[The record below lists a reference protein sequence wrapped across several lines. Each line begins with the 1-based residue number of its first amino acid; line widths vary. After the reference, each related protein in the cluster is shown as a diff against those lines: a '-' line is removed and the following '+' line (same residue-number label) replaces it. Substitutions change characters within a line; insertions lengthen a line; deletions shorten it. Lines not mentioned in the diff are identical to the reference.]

1 MSHTGKI
8 GNLQSHKSEAILLI
22 FDLLNKHNKVQLLT
36 SKDKY
41 LYKNTEEH
49 KIVSSKRV
57 NPLSY
62 SKPASFL
69 RADFSL

>member
-22 FDLLNKHNKVQLLT
+22 FDLLNKHNQLLT

-49 KIVSSKRV
+49 QIVCSKRV